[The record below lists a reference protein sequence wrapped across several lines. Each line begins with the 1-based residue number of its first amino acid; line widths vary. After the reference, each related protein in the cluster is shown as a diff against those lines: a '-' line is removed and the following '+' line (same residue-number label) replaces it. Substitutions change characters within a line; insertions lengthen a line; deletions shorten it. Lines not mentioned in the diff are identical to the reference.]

1 MCGMKRVIVCLD
13 VRDGK
18 TTKGIKFVENVDI
31 GDPALMARKYYEEG
45 VDELVFYDI
54 TASHERRLAILGVVE
69 AVAKEVFIPF
79 TVGGGISTVAQMRE
93 ILIRG
98 ADKISVNSSA
108 VKKPKIISEGAEK
121 FGCQCIVLGMDTVK
135 DAAMPSGYRVLI
147 DGGRILTELDALEW
161 ALTAEKLGVGEIVLN
176 SVDADGT
183 KDGYELEITRLVS
196 TAVNVPVVASGGAGK
211 PEHLYEVL
219 TAGCADAALV
229 ASIVHYN
236 EYPLGVLKEHLHS
249 KGVSVRL

>member
-1 MCGMKRVIVCLD
+1 MKRIIVCLD
-13 VRDGK
+13 VRNGK

-31 GDPALMARKYYEEG
+31 GEPALMARKYYEEG

-54 TASHERRLAILGVVE
+54 TASHEHRLAILDVVE

-98 ADKISVNSSA
+98 ADKISVNSGA
-108 VKKPKIISEGAEK
+108 VKNPKIISDGAEK
-121 FGCQCIVLGMDTVK
+121 FGCQCVVLGMDAVK
-135 DAAMPSGYRVLI
+135 DTAMPSGYRVLI
-147 DGGRILTELDALEW
+147 NGGRVPTELDALEW

-183 KDGYELEITRLVS
+183 KGGYELEITKMIS
-196 TAVNVPVVASGGAGK
+196 KAVNVPVVASGGAGK
-211 PEHLYEVL
+211 PEHIYEVL

-236 EYPLGVLKEHLHS
+236 ECPLGVLKEHLHS
-249 KGVSVRL
+249 RGVSVRL